1 MYEHVVY
8 NALLAENE
16 DMSLVDNPELENHY
30 LKKLENYMKTN
41 EYNTW
46 VNVVSVLTCR
56 TPIVKG
62 LHYDTKMQCDIT
74 VMNGFG
80 IVNTNLMIL

>member
-1 MYEHVVY
+1 MYEHIVY
-8 NALLAENE
+8 NTFLGENE

-30 LKKLENYMKTN
+30 LQKLEKYMKTN

-80 IVNTNLMIL
+80 IVNTHLMIL